1 MNPNRWLWP
10 LAVANL
16 VANIGIVVTG
26 GAVRLTGSGLGCDT
40 WPKCTEDRYVAH
52 AETGI
57 HGAIEFGNRMLTY
70 VLLFI
75 AVMFVVAAWKAGHRR
90 LTRLGMIVLA
100 GIPLQAV
107 IGGITVL
114 TKLNPWV
121 VSLHFM
127 LSMAMIGVCT
137 LILDAM
143 RGQAREAAPAAV
155 TRLALALFVL
165 MWVVLYL
172 GTIVTGSG
180 PHAGDLDARR
190 NGLDPET
197 LSRAHAWLVYVLCA
211 GTLLLIWWARRHR
224 LVAVSRAA
232 LLLLAVMVLQG
243 VIGYVQYFNGLPE
256 ILVGLH
262 MLGAGLLSASV
273 TATFVSTRASH
284 GGSHTAAS
292 TV

>member
-70 VLLFI
+70 VLLLI
-75 AVMFVVAAWKAGHRR
+75 AVMFVVAAWKSGHRR

-114 TKLNPWV
+114 TELNPWV

-127 LSMAMIGVCT
+127 LSMAMIGVCA
-137 LILDAM
+137 LVLDAM
-143 RGQAREAAPAAV
+143 RGQAREAAPLAV

-197 LSRAHAWLVYVLCA
+197 LSRAHAWIVYVLCA
-211 GTLLLIWWARRHR
+211 GTLLLIWLARRHR

-232 LLLLAVMVLQG
+232 LLLLVMMLLQG
-243 VIGYVQYFNGLPE
+243 VVGYVQYFNGLPE

-262 MLGAGLLSASV
+262 MLGAGLLSASI
-273 TATFVSTRASH
+273 TATLVSTRASQ
-284 GGSHTAAS
+284 GGSHSAGS
-292 TV
+292 SL